1 VARALAANPSV
12 LLADEPSGN
21 LDRAHGE
28 QLHELLNE
36 VSAEYGVGMVVV
48 THNMS
53 LAAKAK
59 RVMVLK
65 DGNLRAGSLEEM

>member
-1 VARALAANPSV
+1 
-12 LLADEPSGN
+12 
-21 LDRAHGE
+21 
-28 QLHELLNE
+28 
-36 VSAEYGVGMVVV
+36 MVVV